1 MIKLV
6 KMIKMRKRVIEMELG
21 NLTLITTRNTC
32 NKNCPFCIAKS
43 TGKIYN
49 ETVESKDEF
58 VNLEGILQNLENND
72 IRFNRLVISGNGEP
86 SFYNLEE
93 IALIIEI
100 IKRHINMFNGIRL
113 HTSGNIFYNEEK
125 FNLFNNIENIEFD
138 ILRVSLNS
146 KKDMEILR
154 YDKDYT
160 NTKLFKLAKKLKLD
174 IALTNILK
182 YEKFA
187 KELNEYIENYSN
199 IKIIRLKELL
209 CGKENTSQSKWIKEH
224 KLEKGKIDIILKE
237 LLLDYKLN
245 SESGEKVIYENKK
258 NKLIYGASGDFKYYN
273 DDFIISNNKL
283 MNYSEENITIEE
295 IHKLFENKICIN

>member
-1 MIKLV
+1 MK
-6 KMIKMRKRVIEMELG
+6 LG

-43 TGKIYN
+43 AGKIYN
-49 ETVESKDEF
+49 EIIEIKDEF
-58 VNLEGILQNLENND
+58 VNFENILKNLENND
-72 IRFNRLVISGNGEP
+72 MRFNRLVISGNGEP
-86 SFYNLEE
+86 SFYSFEE
-93 IALIIEI
+93 MRLIIET
-100 IKRHINMFNGIRL
+100 IKRHKNMFNGIRI
-113 HTSGNIFYNEEK
+113 HTSGNIFFDEEK

-160 NTKLFKLAKKLKLD
+160 KTKLFKIAKKIKLD
-174 IALTNILK
+174 IALTNIIK

-187 KELNEYIENYSN
+187 KELNGYIENYPN

-209 CGKENTSQSKWIKEH
+209 CGKEDTSQTKWIKEH
-224 KLEKGKIDIILKE
+224 KLEKEKIEIILKE
-237 LLLDYKLN
+237 LLFDYKLN
-245 SESGEKVIYENKK
+245 SKSGEKVIYENQK
-258 NKLIYGASGDFKYYN
+258 NKLIYGASGDFKYYKN
-273 DDFIISNNKL
+273 DFIISNNRL
-283 MNYSEENITIEE
+283 MNYNEEDITTKE